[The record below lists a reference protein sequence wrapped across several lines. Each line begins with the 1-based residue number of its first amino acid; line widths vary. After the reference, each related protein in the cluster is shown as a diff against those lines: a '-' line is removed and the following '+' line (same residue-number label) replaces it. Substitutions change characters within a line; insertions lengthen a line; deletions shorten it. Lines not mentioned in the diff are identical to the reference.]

1 MYRKDLLKKYL
12 CTKII
17 SSMKKSLLIVLLLVF
32 SFGAKAQDY
41 DMAIGLRL
49 GLGSGLTFKK
59 VLSKNAS
66 FEGIAEFRYGFNLTG
81 LYEINRYDAFGEDRL
96 NWYFGGGAHIGSYRG
111 YRSKRSGFTNGGELS
126 LGLDG
131 IIGIEYNFVEAPI
144 NLSLDW
150 KPTINFA
157 GYNGFY
163 GDNGSLSVRYIF

>member
-1 MYRKDLLKKYL
+1 
-12 CTKII
+12 
-17 SSMKKSLLIVLLLVF
+17 MKKSLLIVLLIVF
-32 SFGAKAQDY
+32 AFGAKAQDY

-59 VLSKNAS
+59 VISKNAS
-66 FEGIAEFRYGFNLTG
+66 FEALAEFRYGFNLTG
-81 LYEINRYDAFGEDRL
+81 LYEINRYDAFDVDRL

-111 YRSKRSGFTNGGELS
+111 YRTRRSDFKHESELA

-150 KPTINFA
+150 KPTLNFV
-157 GYNGFY
+157 GYDGLY